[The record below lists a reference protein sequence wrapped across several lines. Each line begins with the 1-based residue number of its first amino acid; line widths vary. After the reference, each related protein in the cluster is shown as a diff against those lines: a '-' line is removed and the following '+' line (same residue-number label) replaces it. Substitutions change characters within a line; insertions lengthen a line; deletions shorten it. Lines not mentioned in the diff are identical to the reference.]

1 LRTNAS
7 KLEHVCERLGDASFS
22 IYLIQAPLV
31 VFATQG
37 VAMLLPAIQPHAL
50 VVLASALVI
59 AAGLLLNIT
68 VERPLLAL
76 CRRIGLSRPAKNVM
90 QLAPS
95 AR

>member
-1 LRTNAS
+1 
-7 KLEHVCERLGDASFS
+7 
-22 IYLIQAPLV
+22 
-31 VFATQG
+31 
-37 VAMLLPAIQPHAL
+37 M
-50 VVLASALVI
+50 VI
-59 AAGLLLNIT
+59 AAGLVLNIT